1 MIKIVKIVTMIKI
14 VRTKQVKPK
23 HNKDCETKDL
33 LTNGFQCLSNPQ
45 LLLPG
50 FLQTWKEIILK
61 NANTQILRNLSPFL
75 DDHPDEGGEGGVAK
89 LLLQVRS
96 HPGVPS
102 VCISN
107 PTFLSSS
114 FLFWKFQI
122 VEIVE

>member
-1 MIKIVKIVTMIKI
+1 MLVQSTAALAGVF
-14 VRTKQVKPK
+14 
-23 HNKDCETKDL
+23 
-33 LTNGFQCLSNPQ
+33 TNLKGN
-45 LLLPG
+45 
-50 FLQTWKEIILK
+50 ILK

-114 FLFWKFQI
+114 FLF
-122 VEIVE
+122 